1 MVQATE
7 RPVSTEAEREL
18 LVYMIF
24 ALFLIT
30 AMVIAIAVVFQ
41 RRKNKLIE
49 EKIKQKE
56 TFSKEMQT
64 IQAEVQEETLR
75 FIGRELHDNVG
86 QILAYA
92 NMQIQM
98 LAKNTQDQFREKVSN
113 TSETIKKGIEE
124 VRSLS
129 KSLNSDV
136 ILEKGLIA
144 TVANETERLRR
155 FKFEEVVFTYNAE
168 KDGLI
173 QKSHQLVLFRIIQ
186 EFLSN
191 SLKYSEAQKV
201 EVHFDFCPNDL
212 KIVLKDDGR
221 GFDMET
227 VEPGS
232 GLINMKKRAELINTR
247 FTIESAMGAGVKV
260 EMVYPFQSILIKDF
274 E

>member
-1 MVQATE
+1 MVQTPE
-7 RPVSTEAEREL
+7 RPVSTEAERDL
-18 LVYMIF
+18 LIYMIF
-24 ALFLIT
+24 ALFLVT
-30 AMVIAIAVVFQ
+30 SMVIVIAVVFQ

-56 TFSKEMQT
+56 AFANEMQT

-98 LAKNTQDQFREKVSN
+98 ISKIAQEQLKEKVVG
-113 TSETIKKGIEE
+113 TSDTIKKGIEE

-136 ILEKGLIA
+136 ILEKGLVA

-155 FKFEEVVFTYNAE
+155 FKFEEVVFDYNSRDDSGIE
-168 KDGLI
+168 KT
-173 QKSHQLVLFRIIQ
+173 HQLVLFRIIQ

-201 EVHFDFCPNDL
+201 EVHFNFSPTDL
-212 KIVLKDDGR
+212 NIVLKDDGH
-221 GFDMET
+221 GFDMDT
-227 VEPGS
+227 VEAGS
-232 GLINMKKRAELINTR
+232 GLINMKKRAELINT
-247 FTIESAMGAGVKV
+247 FITIESAKGEGVKV
-260 EMVYPFQSILIKDF
+260 EMVYPLIN
-274 E
+274 

>member
-1 MVQATE
+1 MVQTAD
-7 RPVSTEAEREL
+7 RPVSTEAERDL

-56 TFSKEMQT
+56 AFAEEIQT

-92 NMQIQM
+92 KMQISM
-98 LAKNTQDQFREKVSN
+98 LSKITQDQVKEKVTN
-113 TSETIKKGIEE
+113 TSDTIQKGIEE

-129 KSLNSDV
+129 KSLNTDV
-136 ILEKGLIA
+136 VLEKGLI
-144 TVANETERLRR
+144 TTIANEVDRLRR
-155 FKFEEVVFTYNAE
+155 FKFEEVLFSYNS
-168 KDGLI
+168 KDDSRI
-173 QKSHQLVLFRIIQ
+173 EKSHQLILFRIIQ

-191 SLKYSEAQKV
+191 SLKYSDARKV
-201 EVHFDFCPNDL
+201 EVTFNFTSDKL
-212 KIVLKDDGR
+212 IIVLKDDGN
-221 GFDMET
+221 GFDMKT
-227 VEPGS
+227 VESGS
-232 GLINMKKRAELINTR
+232 GLINMKKRAELINAQL
-247 FTIESAMGAGVKV
+247 IIHSEIGAGVEV
-260 EMVYPFQSILIKDF
+260 EMVYPFL
-274 E
+274 